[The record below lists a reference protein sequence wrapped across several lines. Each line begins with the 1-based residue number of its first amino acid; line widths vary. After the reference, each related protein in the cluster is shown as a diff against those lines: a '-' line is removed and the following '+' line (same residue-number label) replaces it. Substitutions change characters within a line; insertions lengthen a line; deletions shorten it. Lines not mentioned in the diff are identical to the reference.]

1 MLDSIF
7 EIAVSKVAKALNV
20 LEHPPILVGGWA
32 VNLLGVVRQ
41 TIDFDIMI
49 LEDDFSMVKE
59 VFQCTTYKLLAHTS
73 LYARFESKTA
83 TVTLIDTLF
92 ANQRTYRILSDSSK
106 KINVCGETFLLP
118 KPEHIIAMKL
128 HAVKHGEK
136 IRGGKDFQDI
146 IDLIAA
152 NKLDRH
158 SSDFKELCLKYGNDE
173 IYGRILN
180 DSTLDQS

>member
-1 MLDSIF
+1 MVDSIF
-7 EIAVSKVAKALNV
+7 EIAVSKVAKALNA
-20 LEHPPILVGGWA
+20 LGRPPILVGGWA
-32 VNLLGVVRQ
+32 VNLYGVVRQ
-41 TIDFDIMI
+41 TIDFDMMI
-49 LEDDFSMVKE
+49 FEDDFSMVEE
-59 VFQCTTYKLLAHTS
+59 VFHGTTYELLVQTS

-83 TVTLIDTLF
+83 TLALIDTLF
-92 ANQRTYRILSDSSK
+92 ANQRTYGILSDSSR
-106 KINVCGETFLLP
+106 NTTVCGETFLLP

-152 NKLDRH
+152 NKLDRR
-158 SSDFKELCLKYGNDE
+158 SSDFKELCVKYGNDK

-180 DSTLDQS
+180 DSTLDRS